1 MIIGFCGHSDVLL
14 SNDERTIIKNIIIDL
29 VSKND
34 KVEFYLGGYGNFDYA
49 CANILKE
56 LKSTYSKIE
65 RVFITPY
72 ANEKY
77 IKNKFDKT
85 LYDTCIFPA
94 LENVPKKLAIIRRN
108 FWIVDKCDVLI
119 CYVSYNFGGARKTY
133 DYAKNKGVSI
143 YNLPNLLT

>member
-1 MIIGFCGHSDVLL
+1 MIIGFCGHSDLVL
-14 SNDERTIIKNIIIDL
+14 SNDERTKIKNIIIDL

-56 LKSTYSKIE
+56 LKFTYSKIE

-72 ANEKY
+72 VNEKY

-85 LYDTCIFPA
+85 LMILVFFPH
-94 LENVPKKLAIIRRN
+94 
-108 FWIVDKCDVLI
+108 
-119 CYVSYNFGGARKTY
+119 
-133 DYAKNKGVSI
+133 
-143 YNLPNLLT
+143 